1 MKKILTIVAIALLCM
16 VPTVQADIIWDDPAV
31 LFIGSPPSPSL
42 GGGGT
47 YLFGD
52 EVVPIP
58 NDFLQILLNG
68 NGQPKLDNP
77 LLLILGV
84 PNSTS
89 PTPLI
94 SGLSVGT
101 ATGPIYKD
109 NLDAGEEAYT
119 VLGLGDGTNNSNSF
133 TNWSAADLA
142 VNGISADFFGLFV
155 YDLTNTLIE
164 GGSTIDVTFGGD
176 LPNGTFAIAYGQVEK
191 QNGNNTHITA
201 FSTPFTESGLTHKDQ
216 KVPEPSSLWLMG
228 MGLLG
233 LGFFARKKL

>member
-1 MKKILTIVAIALLCM
+1 MKKIFVMISIALLFI
-16 VPTVQADIIWDDPAV
+16 VPTVQADIIWSDPAV
-31 LFIGSPPSPSL
+31 LFLGNPPSPSL
-42 GGGGT
+42 GDGGT

-58 NDFLQILLNG
+58 NDSLQILLNG
-68 NGQPKLDNP
+68 NGQPMLDNP

-89 PTPLI
+89 LTPAI
-94 SGLSVGT
+94 SGLSAGT
-101 ATGPIYKD
+101 ASGPVYKD
-109 NLDAGEEAYT
+109 DLNAGEEAYT

-155 YDLTNTLIE
+155 YDLTNTGIT
-164 GGSTIDVTFGGD
+164 GGSTIDITFGAD
-176 LPNGTFAIAYGQVEK
+176 LPNGTFAIAYGQVAKE
-191 QNGNNTHITA
+191 NGPNTNITA
-201 FSTPFTESGLTHKDQ
+201 FSTPFTESGLTH

-233 LGFFARKKL
+233 LGFFARKRK